1 MILAGDIG
9 GTNARLALFESE
21 SGKLREVVGGTFPTR
36 QHKSLEEIV
45 AKFVVTHS
53 AKVEHACFGI
63 AGPIHDGRSQG
74 PNLAW
79 SIDSRLLAKAAGI
92 AGARLINDLEAN
104 AYGIATLSENDFTV
118 LNPGAPDAIGNQA
131 VISAGTGLGEA
142 GLYFDGKYH
151 RAFASEGGHC
161 DFAPRDEIE
170 GELFLWLH
178 KKFGH
183 ASWERVLSGPGLHNI
198 YEFMRDTG
206 RFGAE
211 PDWFAEETA
220 HADASAVI
228 SKAGLANRSE
238 LCVKALDMFVSVYGA
253 EAGNVA
259 LKFLAVGGIFLGG
272 GIAPKIAPA
281 LKKPEFVKSFLAKG
295 RMSKL
300 LEAIPVSIVL
310 NDLTALMGAARCAA
324 LDAGLV

>member
-1 MILAGDIG
+1 MILAGDVG

-21 SGKLREVVGGTFPTR
+21 GGRLREIVGETFPTR

-45 AKFVVTHS
+45 AKFVATH
-53 AKVEHACFGI
+53 AAMVEHACFGI
-63 AGPIHDGRSQG
+63 AGPIHDGRSET

-79 SIDSRLLAKAAGI
+79 KIDSRLLAAAAGI
-92 AGARLINDLEAN
+92 KSARLINDLEAN
-104 AYGIATLSENDFTV
+104 AYGIATLSEKDFTV
-118 LNPGAPDAIGNQA
+118 LNPGAPDAVGNQA

-142 GLYFDGKYH
+142 GLYWDGKHH

-198 YEFMRDTG
+198 YEFLRETG
-206 RFGAE
+206 RGEE
-211 PDWFAEETA
+211 PKWFAEETA
-220 HADASAVI
+220 HMDASAVI
-228 SKAGLANRSE
+228 SRAALANRSE

-281 LKKPEFVKSFLAKG
+281 LQKPEFVKSFTSKG
-295 RMSKL
+295 RMSAL
-300 LEAIPVSIVL
+300 LERTPVRIVL
-310 NDLTALMGAARCAA
+310 NDLTALQGAARCAA
-324 LDAGLV
+324 LDAGLA

>member
-9 GTNARLALFESE
+9 GTNARLALFESDG
-21 SGKLREVVGGTFPTR
+21 GKLREIVGETFPTR

-45 AKFVVTHS
+45 AKFVGNHS

-63 AGPIHDGRSQG
+63 AGPIHDGRAQG

-79 SIDSRLLAKAAGI
+79 SIEARLLAKAAGI
-92 AGARLINDLEAN
+92 ASARLINDLEAN
-104 AYGIATLSENDFTV
+104 AFGIATLSDKDFAT

-142 GLYFDGKYH
+142 GLYWDGKYH

-198 YEFMRDTG
+198 YDFLRESG
-206 RFGAE
+206 RFGKE
-211 PDWFAEETA
+211 PEWFAEETK

-228 SKAGLANRSE
+228 SRAALAARSE
-238 LCVKALDMFVSVYGA
+238 LCVKALEMFVSVYGA

-259 LKFLAVGGIFLGG
+259 LKFFAVGGIFLGG
-272 GIAPKIAPA
+272 GIAPKIEPA
-281 LKKPEFVKSFLAKG
+281 LRKPQFVESFIAKG
-295 RMSKL
+295 RMSAL
-300 LEAIPVSIVL
+300 LERIPVRIVL

-324 LDAGLV
+324 LDAGLA